1 MALTV
6 YGVILLI
13 LPIAV
18 VFPTSQAIE
27 FYSIGGIFD
36 DGPPPN
42 PERLIFVQ
50 SVICNNIRCNRSE
63 ERPFQAAAR
72 LQHTKLAN
80 NAAVLQTMCV
90 LLANNATLTVGVAD
104 LDVVNMI
111 ATASKQIK
119 VPFITPSFALK
130 ESFPDMKFDYVVSLR
145 PSLIQPLLDLL
156 DYNHWKQ
163 FAYIYD
169 GKRGMRRADTLM
181 RIFPRYGYD
190 VTFKHLRMEEPIT
203 ETLKNMRDSGR
214 HHIIF
219 DLSLEASERALR
231 KLQANDLGM
240 VTASYHYIFMDLD
253 IGEIDMNQFQLG
265 GLNLTGFR
273 LLDKESDVYQDF
285 IVDWRSCVRNNS
297 YIDVDTKYFHLSNP
311 ALSLDMMEVAL
322 EALNKFRLDKR
333 ESVKKKERTRTCK
346 LGMSSALVPS
356 SEGPILINIIKKVK
370 YQGLTGNIEFDS
382 QGDRVNYSVQ
392 ILGLRQTGL
401 EKIGTWNGQNENRLT
416 FDTFTDDETSTDA
429 MSGRIYTITSILSPP
444 FLMLKPDAD
453 QRRGIDKYKG
463 YCVDLL
469 EEIAKVYRNKHS
481 TFRYKIKLVADGEYG
496 TQMENGKWNGMVG
509 ELMYGKADIAV
520 APLTINVQRER
531 VVGFTKPF
539 MSLGVSIMIKK
550 PQDNQPGVFTFM
562 QPLAPE
568 IWMSVFF
575 ACVIVSVVLF
585 QVSRF
590 SPKEWHRVEH
600 PPPTPS
606 GIGEFSLN
614 NPSERFVTEDRE
626 ETENDFGIF
635 NSLWFTV
642 GALMQQGCELCPRS
656 FSGRLTGSVWWFFT
670 LILVSSY
677 TANLAAFLTAKR
689 MVMPISSASDLA
701 EQTSITYGTLASGAS
716 ETFFKTS
723 SVPIY
728 RHMWEFMSNSEDM
741 PFANTT
747 EEGVERVRKSNG
759 KYAFLLESA
768 MNDYY
773 NQQPPCNTM
782 RAGNLLD
789 SKSYGIGVNKQ
800 LVDVREFLTLA
811 ILELQEGAILND
823 LQKRW
828 WTSQNESCR
837 IPPVPD
843 HMTKTSAL
851 NLETLAGIFY
861 ILLGGLAVALLVA
874 GGNLFL
880 RSRHELIAAKNR
892 YIAKRKE
899 RIQGNQKN

>member
-1 MALTV
+1 MR
-6 YGVILLI
+6 GVMLLV

-18 VFPTSQAIE
+18 IFSTCKAVE
-27 FYSIGGIFD
+27 FYSIGGIFG

-42 PERLIFVQ
+42 PERMIFVQ
-50 SVICNNIRCNRSE
+50 SAIRNNIRSNSSAF
-63 ERPFQAAAR
+63 RPFHAAAR

-80 NAAVLQTMCV
+80 NAAVLRKMCV
-90 LLANNATLTVGVAD
+90 LLAYNVSLIVGVAD
-104 LDVVNMI
+104 FDVVNMV
-111 ATASKQIK
+111 ATTSQKIQL
-119 VPFITPSFALK
+119 PFITPSFALK
-130 ESFPDMKFDYVVSLR
+130 ESFPDMEFDYVVSLR
-145 PSLIQPLLDLL
+145 PSLVQPLLDMLE
-156 DYNHWKQ
+156 YNRWKQ

-169 GKRGMRRADTLM
+169 GKRGMRRADTFM
-181 RIFPRYGYD
+181 QIFSRYDYD
-190 VTFKHLRMEEPIT
+190 VIFKHLLTEEPIT

-219 DLSLEASERALR
+219 DLSLDASENALR

-273 LLDKESDVYQDF
+273 LLDKDSDAYQDF
-285 IVDWRSCVRNNS
+285 ILDWRSYVKNSS
-297 YIDVDTKYFHLSNP
+297 YIEVDTNYFHLSNP
-311 ALSLDMMEVAL
+311 AISVDMMDVAL
-322 EALNKFRLDKR
+322 EALDMFRLDSR
-333 ESVKKKERTRTCK
+333 GSVRKKERALSCNLGTSYAPVPNRDGPK
-346 LGMSSALVPS
+346 LI
-356 SEGPILINIIKKVK
+356 EIIKKVK
-370 YQGLTGNIEFDS
+370 LQGLTGNIEFDS
-382 QGDRVNYSVQ
+382 RGDRTNYSVQ

-401 EKIGTWNGQNENRLT
+401 EKVGTWNGQNENRLT
-416 FDTFTDDETSTDA
+416 FDTFTEDESPADA
-429 MSGRIYTITSILSPP
+429 MSGRIYTVTSILSPP
-444 FLMLKPDAD
+444 FLMLKKDAD
-453 QRRGIDKYKG
+453 QRRGIDKYEG

-469 EEIAKVYRNKHS
+469 EEIVKVYKSKHS
-481 TFRYKIKLVADGEYG
+481 IFRYKIKLVADGEYG
-496 TQMENGKWNGMVG
+496 AQMENGKWNGMIG
-509 ELMYGKADIAV
+509 ELIYGKADIAV

-531 VVGFTKPF
+531 MVGFTKPF

-568 IWMSVFF
+568 IWMSIVF
-575 ACVIVSVVLF
+575 ACIIVSVVLF

-590 SPKEWHRVEH
+590 SPKEWHPVEH

-606 GIGEFSLN
+606 GTGEFNLN
-614 NPSERFVTEDRE
+614 KPGERFVTEDRE

-656 FSGRLTGSVWWFFT
+656 FAGRVTGSVWWFFT

-689 MVMPISSASDLA
+689 MVMPISSAADLVD
-701 EQTSITYGTLASGAS
+701 QTTITYGILKSGS
-716 ETFFKTS
+716 TETFLKTS
-723 SVPIY
+723 TVPVY
-728 RHMWEFMSNSEDM
+728 RHMWEFMANSEDS

-759 KYAFLLESA
+759 KFAFLLESA

-773 NQQPPCNTM
+773 SQQPPCNTV
-782 RAGNLLD
+782 RVGNLLD

-800 LVDVREFLTLA
+800 LVDVRELVTLA
-811 ILELQEGAILND
+811 ILELQEQAILTR
-823 LQKRW
+823 LEKKW
-828 WTSQNESCR
+828 WTSNNESCR
-837 IPPVPD
+837 IPNIPD
-843 HMTKTSAL
+843 HMSKTSAL
-851 NLETLAGIFY
+851 NLVTLAGIFY

-874 GGNLFL
+874 GGNLFW
-880 RSRHELIAAKNR
+880 RSRHEIIAAKSR
-892 YIAKRKE
+892 YIEKHKARSPENK
-899 RIQGNQKN
+899 KN